1 MDVSRNPVMPDL
13 ARPRRESDV
22 HSPVKRYL
30 HIIQPKSFQ
39 EELHMKSTKVLALLV
54 AAVFVFAGAAFAQD
68 APKAD
73 EPKPVVDVSGVLF
86 LDWGYVQKAN
96 ENSSLKEG
104 SDTMRLQRAYLNFAK
119 KIDDMWS
126 VKVTLDGVGV
136 TIKET
141 TVDDDGGNVDG
152 IIDEDEVSTSTKANN
167 VMFIKN
173 AYVQMKKD
181 FDPITLTVQYGV
193 VGTPIIGA
201 GDGMSGARWIY
212 NTYLDKSADLLGDA
226 VDVSSADLGLKA
238 DISVM
243 KMVTLTG
250 MYANGSGY
258 KFTEDQQ
265 VADKAYWGVL
275 SITPIKELAIN
286 GYYHTRDVAPGSDD
300 NTVTYYGGGIGWS
313 DKSFK
318 VGGNFI
324 LGERDAASSEPENK
338 KDYMLYEV
346 FANINL
352 ADVAGVPVLVYGKY
366 AYGESEADDDV
377 KIEGT
382 QIWAGLGYQF
392 NKSVQVMAL
401 YQTGEIEEDAAGTKE
416 KIEEDMIWLKTEVKF

>member
-1 MDVSRNPVMPDL
+1 
-13 ARPRRESDV
+13 
-22 HSPVKRYL
+22 
-30 HIIQPKSFQ
+30 
-39 EELHMKSTKVLALLV
+39 MKSTKVLALLV
-54 AAVFVFAGAAFAQD
+54 AAVFAFAGAAFAQD

-73 EPKPVVDVSGVLF
+73 EPKPVVDVSGVLY

-96 ENSSLKEG
+96 EASSLKEG

-126 VKVTLDGVGV
+126 VKVTLDGVGIAV
-136 TIKET
+136 KET
-141 TVDDDGGNVDG
+141 TVDDDGGNDDG

-181 FDPITLTVQYGV
+181 LDPITLTVQYGV

-212 NTYLDKSADLLGDA
+212 NTYLDKSGDLLGDTI
-226 VDVSSADLGLKA
+226 DVSSADLGLKA
-238 DISVM
+238 DISLM

-250 MYANGSGY
+250 MYANGSNY

-265 VADKAYWGVL
+265 VTDKAYWGVL

-286 GYYHTRDVAPGSDD
+286 GYYHTRDVAPGSED

-324 LGERDAASSEPENK
+324 LGERDAATAPNK

-352 ADVAGVPVLVYGKY
+352 AD
-366 AYGESEADDDV
+366 
-377 KIEGT
+377 
-382 QIWAGLGYQF
+382 
-392 NKSVQVMAL
+392 
-401 YQTGEIEEDAAGTKE
+401 EIGRAH
-416 KIEEDMIWLKTEVKF
+416 V

>member
-1 MDVSRNPVMPDL
+1 
-13 ARPRRESDV
+13 
-22 HSPVKRYL
+22 
-30 HIIQPKSFQ
+30 
-39 EELHMKSTKVLALLV
+39 MKSTKVLALLV

-96 ENSSLKEG
+96 EFSSLQEG

-119 KIDDMWS
+119 KIDDVWS
-126 VKVTLDGVGV
+126 MKITLDGVGIA
-136 TIKET
+136 TKEAS
-141 TVDDDGGNVDG
+141 
-152 IIDEDEVSTSTKANN
+152 IDINEDEGDGELQDDEVDVSNSTKANN
-167 VMFIKN
+167 VMYIKN
-173 AYVQMKKD
+173 AYVQMKQN

-201 GDGMSGARWIY
+201 GDAMSGARWIY
-212 NTYLDKSADLLGDA
+212 NTYMDKSADLLGDA

-238 DISVM
+238 DVSVM

-265 VADKAYWGVL
+265 ATDKAYWGVL
-275 SITPIKELAIN
+275 SITPIKGLAIN
-286 GYYHTRDVAPGSDD
+286 GYYHTRDVAPGSED

-318 VGGNFI
+318 VGGNYI
-324 LGERDAASSEPENK
+324 MGERDGATAAKK

-352 ADVAGVPVLVYGKY
+352 ADVAGVPVLLYGKY
-366 AYGESEADDDV
+366 AAGESEADDDAKV
-377 KIEGT
+377 EGT

-401 YQTGEIEEDAAGTKE
+401 YQTGEKEETDNTGAKE

>member
-1 MDVSRNPVMPDL
+1 
-13 ARPRRESDV
+13 
-22 HSPVKRYL
+22 
-30 HIIQPKSFQ
+30 
-39 EELHMKSTKVLALLV
+39 MKSTKVLALLV

-68 APKAD
+68 APKAE

-86 LDWGYVQKAN
+86 MDWGYVQKAN
-96 ENSSLKEG
+96 EFSSLQEG
-104 SDTMRLQRAYLNFAK
+104 SDFMRLQRAYLTFGK
-119 KIDDMWS
+119 KIDDVWS
-126 VKVTLDGVGV
+126 VKVTLDGYGV
-136 TIKET
+136 ATKEASLKGT
-141 TVDDDGGNVDG
+141 DADDDGDIDDG
-152 IIDEDEVSTSTKANN
+152 SDVGISNSTKANN

-173 AYVQMKKD
+173 AYVQMKQN

-201 GDGMSGARWIY
+201 GDAMSGARWIY
-212 NTYLDKSADLLGDA
+212 NTYMDKSADLLGDA

-324 LGERDAASSEPENK
+324 LGERDAADAEDK
-338 KDYMLYEV
+338 KDYMLYEI

-352 ADVAGVPVLVYGKY
+352 ADVAGVPVLLYGKY
-366 AYGESEADDDV
+366 AAGESEADDDAKV
-377 KIEGT
+377 EGT

-401 YQTGEIEEDAAGTKE
+401 YQTGEKEETDNTGAKE

>member
-1 MDVSRNPVMPDL
+1 
-13 ARPRRESDV
+13 
-22 HSPVKRYL
+22 
-30 HIIQPKSFQ
+30 
-39 EELHMKSTKVLALLV
+39 MKSRTILALLA

-73 EPKPVVDVSGVLF
+73 EQKPVVDVSGVLY

-96 ENSSLKEG
+96 ENSSLQEG

-119 KIDDMWS
+119 KIDDVWS

-136 TIKET
+136 TTKEASIDG
-141 TVDDDGGNVDG
+141 VNAGGDPELPDDDIELSN
-152 IIDEDEVSTSTKANN
+152 STKANN

-173 AYVQMKKD
+173 AYVQMKQN
-181 FDPITLTVQYGV
+181 FDPVELTVQYGV
-193 VGTPIIGA
+193 VGTPIIGQ

-212 NTYLDKSADLLGDA
+212 NTYMDKSGDLLGDTI
-226 VDVSSADLGLKA
+226 DVSSADLGLKA
-238 DISVM
+238 DLSIM

-250 MYANGSGY
+250 MYANGSNY

-265 VADKAYWGVL
+265 VTDKAYWGVL
-275 SITPIKELAIN
+275 SITPIKELKIN
-286 GYYHTRDVAPGSDD
+286 GYYHTRDVAPGSED

-324 LGERDAASSEPENK
+324 LGERDAAAAASK
-338 KDYMLYEV
+338 KDYMLYEI

-352 ADVAGVPVLVYGKY
+352 ADVAGVPVLLYGKY
-366 AYGESEADDDV
+366 AAGESEADNDAKV
-377 KIEGT
+377 EGT

-401 YQTGEIEEDAAGTKE
+401 YQTGEKETTSAAGAKTKV
-416 KIEEDMIWLKTEVKF
+416 EEDMVWVKSEVKF